1 MHLLSNEG
9 AGEWRLLIPSL
20 QTSGTSWLGGA
31 LAMANPLLAPEM
43 KDILVGE
50 LMQARRAKG
59 EAYAP

>member
-31 LAMANPLLAPEM
+31 FGDGNPLLAPEM
-43 KDILVGE
+43 KEILLGE
-50 LMQARRAKG
+50 LMQARRAKS